1 MRTESRSL
9 VCFFLVACV
18 PPWIGWSLLRFGV
31 LPSDGAWQAL
41 YLTGWGASAAGLTST
56 YLEEGPSGVR
66 RLLKAAVRFS
76 VPLRWW
82 LFALLVPVLV
92 TAGST
97 LCYVAASGNVVG
109 FEPSRFLVLVAPPM
123 LITFFLGPFGEEFGW
138 RGYLLPRFVKTLPA
152 LQAVILVGVIWAG
165 WHWPLLY
172 QGFVDAPGREL
183 ATIVAGITYMS
194 LVIGTVYL
202 RSNSLF
208 LAMLMHWE
216 INGVRDLSNQIFP
229 GLPAGNDPL
238 LQWCSVAA
246 SLGIAALAT
255 PTLLAAASVKQRSA
269 DRKTGSTTA

>member
-1 MRTESRSL
+1 
-9 VCFFLVACV
+9 
-18 PPWIGWSLLRFGV
+18 
-31 LPSDGAWQAL
+31 
-41 YLTGWGASAAGLTST
+41 LTGWGASAAGLIST

-66 RLLKAAVRFS
+66 RLLRAAVRFS

-109 FEPSRFLVLVAPPM
+109 FEPSRFLALLTPPM
-123 LITFFLGPFGEEFGW
+123 LVTFFLGPFGEEFGW

-152 LQAVILVGVIWAG
+152 LQAVLLVGAIWAL

-172 QGFVDAPGREL
+172 QGFIAAPGREL
-183 ATIVAGITYMS
+183 ASISAGITYMS
-194 LVIGTVYL
+194 LVIGMVYL
-202 RSNSLF
+202 RSNSLL

-216 INGVRDLSNQIFP
+216 INGVRELSNQIFP

-238 LQWCSVAA
+238 LQWCSIAA
-246 SLGIAALAT
+246 NLGMAALAT
-255 PTLLAAASVKQRSA
+255 PALLAAASAKQRSA
-269 DRKTGSTTA
+269 DREIGSTTA